1 MGAMEEEI
9 QSLHK
14 NQTWELVE
22 LPKGKR
28 AIGCKWVYKK
38 KEAVSKK
45 EGENFKARLVTKG
58 YSQKHGVDYDEIF
71 SPVVRHTPIKTM
83 LSLVAYFDMEL
94 EQMDVKTTFLHDE
107 LEETVYMVQPE
118 GFTQHGLYGLK
129 QSLKQWY
136 KIFDFY
142 IIQIGYKRCEYDCCV
157 YVKSLDDGSS
167 ILLLLYV
174 DDMLIVVK
182 SMSEV
187 NKLKIL
193 LSKEFDMKN
202 LGAAKKIRRE
212 IALGRLWLSRSGYV
226 RIVLERFNMENAK
239 PVSTLLANHFR
250 LSTTQCPKT
259 DDDVQDMSKVPYAS
273 AIGCLMHAM
282 GCTIPD
288 LTHVVSVVSKFLS
301 NPRQSHWDAIK

>member
-1 MGAMEEEI
+1 M
-9 QSLHK
+9 
-14 NQTWELVE
+14 
-22 LPKGKR
+22 
-28 AIGCKWVYKK
+28 
-38 KEAVSKK
+38 
-45 EGENFKARLVTKG
+45 
-58 YSQKHGVDYDEIF
+58 
-71 SPVVRHTPIKTM
+71 
-83 LSLVAYFDMEL
+83 
-94 EQMDVKTTFLHDE
+94 
-107 LEETVYMVQPE
+107 
-118 GFTQHGLYGLK
+118 
-129 QSLKQWY
+129 
-136 KIFDFY
+136 
-142 IIQIGYKRCEYDCCV
+142 
-157 YVKSLDDGSS
+157 KSLDDGSS

-193 LSKEFDMKN
+193 LSKEFDMKD

-259 DDDVQDMSKVPYAS
+259 YDDVQDMSKVPYAS

-301 NPRQSHWDAIK
+301 NPRRSHWDAIK